1 MQLVRLRLVLGDVA
15 NDGAVPLQRSLD
27 KPAPRVKCRWAL
39 FVEDVLAPC
48 GQRRKSSGISRGV
61 AASAA

>member
-27 KPAPRVKCRWAL
+27 KPAPRVKCRWSL
-39 FVEDVLAPC
+39 FVEDVLASC
-48 GQRRKSSGISRGV
+48 GPAPEVVWNSRGV